1 MSGVHLRIEEIR
13 ERKGVTKS
21 HIARGC
27 ERTPQWYSK
36 VSKGSIVLD
45 VITLERI
52 AEVLEVDVIV
62 FFENKLNVTFNSEKQ
77 LA

>member
-1 MSGVHLRIEEIR
+1 MSVVHLKIEEIR

-36 VSKGSIVLD
+36 VSKGAIVLD

-52 AEVLEVDVIV
+52 ADVLEVDVKV
-62 FFENKLNVTFNSEKQ
+62 FFENKLNVTFNSEKK